1 MLSLSAIIIAIVLL
15 FSFMANQTQAKSLTM
30 GAIALTVR
38 DLKTMQEFY
47 QNQVGLEVISEQQD
61 QVVMGSKGQ
70 PIIRLYAS
78 ADLEI
83 PSTREAGLY
92 HSAIVFPTRSRL
104 AQAINRILTTSPD
117 KYQGSADHTATEA
130 FYFADPEGNGVELY
144 FDRPRS
150 EWVYQDGKPVL
161 GSTYINERTYLA
173 THINTTDTAEAT
185 KMGHVHLR
193 VGDIERARK
202 FYAQT
207 LMFDVMNSSTDS
219 LFIARD
225 GYHHHIGM
233 NTWQS
238 IGAGF
243 RDKSKYGLRYF
254 EINYTDAA
262 IFERIKQNLRS
273 ENINFELSGNT
284 IRTADPWNNRLEL
297 HFK

>member
-1 MLSLSAIIIAIVLL
+1 
-15 FSFMANQTQAKSLTM
+15 
-30 GAIALTVR
+30 
-38 DLKTMQEFY
+38 
-47 QNQVGLEVISEQQD
+47 
-61 QVVMGSKGQ
+61 
-70 PIIRLYAS
+70 
-78 ADLEI
+78 
-83 PSTREAGLY
+83 
-92 HSAIVFPTRSRL
+92 
-104 AQAINRILTTSPD
+104 
-117 KYQGSADHTATEA
+117 
-130 FYFADPEGNGVELY
+130 
-144 FDRPRS
+144 
-150 EWVYQDGKPVL
+150 
-161 GSTYINERTYLA
+161 
-173 THINTTDTAEAT
+173 
-185 KMGHVHLR
+185 MGHVHLR